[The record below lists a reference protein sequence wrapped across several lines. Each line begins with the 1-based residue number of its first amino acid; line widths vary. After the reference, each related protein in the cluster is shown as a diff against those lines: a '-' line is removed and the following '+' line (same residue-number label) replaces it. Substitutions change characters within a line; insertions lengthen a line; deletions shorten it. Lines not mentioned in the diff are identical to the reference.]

1 MHSILDAFLAQTAQD
16 GGGAGGIMSLAP
28 ILLMF
33 VVFYF
38 LLIRPQQKQAKRHQ
52 EFVAQLQ
59 RGQEVHTQGGII
71 GRIHEVGDKF
81 VTLDVGGGVKMR
93 FVKGQVAGA
102 WSEQGP
108 VKPEAKK

>member
-1 MHSILDAFLAQTAQD
+1 MHSFLDAFFAQAAPD
-16 GGGAGGIMSLAP
+16 GGGMGGLTSLVP

-38 LLIRPQQKQAKRHQ
+38 LLIRPQQKQAKKHQ
-52 EFVAQLQ
+52 EFLTQLQ
-59 RGQEVHTQGGII
+59 RGTEVYTQGGII

-81 VTLDVGGGVKMR
+81 VTLEVGGGVKIR

-102 WSEQGP
+102 WSDQGP
-108 VKPEAKK
+108 VKAEVKK

>member
-1 MHSILDAFLAQTAQD
+1 MHSFLDAFFAQAAPD
-16 GGGAGGIMSLAP
+16 GGGMGGLTSLVP

-38 LLIRPQQKQAKRHQ
+38 LLIRPQQKTAKKHQ
-52 EFVAQLQ
+52 EFLTQLQ

-71 GRIHEVGDKF
+71 GRIHEVGDRF
-81 VTLDVGGGVKMR
+81 VTLDVGGGVKVR

-102 WSEQGP
+102 WSDQGP

>member
-1 MHSILDAFLAQTAQD
+1 MHSILDPFFAQAAPD
-16 GGGAGGIMSLAP
+16 GGGAGGLMSLIP

-38 LLIRPQQKQAKRHQ
+38 LLIRPQQRQAKKHQ
-52 EFVAQLQ
+52 EFLTQLQ
-59 RGQEVHTQGGII
+59 RGTEVYTQGGII

-93 FVKGQVAGA
+93 FVKGQVSGA
-102 WSEQGP
+102 WSDQGP
-108 VKPEAKK
+108 VKAEAKK